1 MEEIIF
7 SIRVTNSVKSSSSV
21 NDPRGGNFILSFKGS
36 VLIKAKI
43 LQRDWKNVL
52 KVLNFFII
60 LILMKIGRKHILL
73 HLLHFSSIQLDKLTQ
88 Q

>member
-7 SIRVTNSVKSSSSV
+7 SIRVTNSVKSSSV

-36 VLIKAKI
+36 VLIRPKS
-43 LQRDWKNVL
+43 WKRL
-52 KVLNFFII
+52 KECFESVELFYYFNFD
-60 LILMKIGRKHILL
+60 KIGCKHILL